1 MESKLYISGHQ
12 GEEAQ
17 SSPPRE
23 LEHLANDLNNGLR
36 EAAQILNDLIC
47 TQEELQ
53 KKEQVLTAEI
63 ERLKFLVSELDRLE
77 VGAEL
82 GLDRTYREEPPEE
95 ALDGGYHLIVYAIQ
109 QFEAHGIEYALKNEQ
124 TGHFHCWRKSD
135 GKLFQFYAGTG
146 KIQGCDRAHGIH
158 ALIRLLKKEGKP

>member
-1 MESKLYISGHQ
+1 MESKLYISGHP

-23 LEHLANDLNNGLR
+23 PEHLANELNNGLR

-63 ERLKFLVSELDRLE
+63 ERLKFLVSEYETSRIS
-77 VGAEL
+77 V
-82 GLDRTYREEPPEE
+82 EE
-95 ALDGGYHLIVYAIQ
+95 AQ
-109 QFEAHGIEYALKNEQ
+109 
-124 TGHFHCWRKSD
+124 
-135 GKLFQFYAGTG
+135 
-146 KIQGCDRAHGIH
+146 
-158 ALIRLLKKEGKP
+158 P